1 MFTNKQGQMKKIFT
15 LSLAMVFT
23 LMSYSQNLLEFY
35 GTITDAS
42 GAPVGNHFVA
52 VQDSLSGSIDT
63 TLTSPN
69 GFYYLSIAAGQVAM
83 VELYSMD
90 CNGSW
95 MWFDT
100 LLLVTPPG
108 DTIYHDFTFCTNPP
122 PNCVSNISASA
133 TTAGGNTFNFTSSHN
148 FTPISYSW
156 DFGDGTTSTAANP
169 TYTYT
174 QSGTFNVTLV
184 ATGSSLFGTMCST
197 ISSTVVNV
205 SVWNT
210 NCDASFTID
219 TALSTT
225 GNVVLWN
232 TSTAPAN
239 NVVSYFWNFGDGGTS
254 TQAFPTHTYA
264 NPGNYTLCL
273 TMMTADPLTGD
284 SCYDY
289 HCDSLVI
296 DSMGNL
302 IYKGFA
308 GFQLVVL
315 DPIFLNME
323 DQELQLSLFPN
334 PTKGSITLQHIGGT
348 IDGTIEIFN
357 ALGQKVWS
365 RTVLQAEAD
374 RVVLDISELKS
385 GSYTLQ
391 YQTENRARMMP
402 LIIQ

>member
-1 MFTNKQGQMKKIFT
+1 MKKIFT
-15 LSLAMVFT
+15 LSLAMAMT
-23 LMSYSQNLLEFY
+23 LMSFAQNLLEFY
-35 GTITDAS
+35 GTITDS
-42 GAPVGNHFVA
+42 NGVPVGNHFVA
-52 VQDSLSGSIDT
+52 VQDSLSGTMDT

-69 GFYYLSIAAGQVAM
+69 GFYYLSIAVGQVAM
-83 VELYSMD
+83 AELYSMD

-100 LLLVTPPG
+100 LVLVTPPG
-108 DTIYHDFTFCTNPP
+108 DTIYHDFNFCTNPP
-122 PNCVSNISASA
+122 PNCISNISAAA

-148 FTPISYSW
+148 FTPINYLW
-156 DFGDGTTSTAANP
+156 DFGDGSTSTAANP
-169 TYTYT
+169 THTYT
-174 QSGTFNVTLV
+174 QSGTFYVTLV

-254 TQAFPTHTYA
+254 TLAFPTHTYA

-302 IYKGFA
+302 IYKEFA

-365 RTVLQAEAD
+365 RTVAQTEAD
-374 RVVLDISELKS
+374 RVALDISELKS

-391 YQTENRARMMP
+391 YQTENRSRMMP